1 MLDFG
6 WPELLVIMA
15 VAVFVIGP
23 KEIPSI
29 MYGFGRLVRRLQY
42 VKFAFSQQFE
52 DFMRAH
58 DLDDIQR
65 SVNFEAPEYDEAA
78 ADEEA
83 LAQETDAVEDVPEK
97 SDRPSEGDGGA
108 GPTNA

>member
-6 WPELLVIMA
+6 WLELLVIMV

-29 MYGFGRLVRRLQY
+29 MYGLGRMVRRIQY
-42 VKFAFSQQFE
+42 IKFAFSQQFD

-65 SVNFEAPEYDEAA
+65 SVNFEAPVYDEAA
-78 ADEEA
+78 ADADEESRA
-83 LAQETDAVEDVPEK
+83 DQTDAIEGVPEK
-97 SDRPSEGDGGA
+97 KQE
-108 GPTNA
+108 